1 MSQAALRTD
10 HGLDDLL
17 GLPEGELEQI
27 YDRILQTLP
36 SRAPIYLPTE
46 RVALVDSILG
56 ARHVRQIYQL
66 ESGKRTL
73 AHLSLTVP
81 RCPTPRGE
89 RG

>member
-66 ESGKRTL
+66 DLDNMSALRATSVASSSGTGQ
-73 AHLSLTVP
+73 A
-81 RCPTPRGE
+81 
-89 RG
+89 